1 MVFGLVSRFRVLV
14 SAFSIASFL
23 FLFFYAN
30 SVFELGSPVW
40 CEVVDLSFWVLASLT
55 VVAGVFDVLLY
66 WREYPAFSSYL
77 LSLMGVFVTVIA
89 RLASTMYTLIL
100 TSFSIQ
106 IVGGSII
113 DVTSFRCASM
123 SIVGACL
130 VLTSTGVSTWFRRP
144 VIFVESRNLYSILQS
159 FMDSFSKMPSKF
171 IFLASFLI
179 GFFVRLYPEVKY
191 LNLPIGWDTIEY
203 IANAR
208 DFAYAPKLVTTYPW
222 GAYRNIPPLLT
233 WIPGLLSVAGLDPWI
248 FYKVYPSIVIGC
260 LAGVSAT
267 LTRRLTRSNVAAL
280 AASIA
285 IVFNPY
291 IIGQSQQW
299 HRHMLGTLLLLI
311 YLYLCEAGARSPTRA
326 FILTLTSMSY
336 EPSAVLSIILSITEV
351 LHSRKWW
358 GKIMF
363 TLSTVISAVMLLF
376 YVGFPQNVMVATTP
390 IGIQIVG
397 GLKYSASATIQY
409 TIVCLLMMSPSLA
422 MLRIWKAINV
432 KAKIAFITLF
442 IASMLP
448 AVSTIAPVDQHR
460 WFLMLLTILTPY
472 TVAGLINL
480 SKKIVALS
488 MIVIMLAGV
497 AYVFTEEGCL
507 HFRIW
512 PSVSTPY
519 ASGYPWK
526 LAPATTNLMDV
537 ENIAGII
544 SVRSGVV
551 LTSLYLYPQIH
562 LYVRLPSNIIVSSTE
577 PDILMAIYILNKTKM
592 DGVLV
597 ATGNNLTKQFIEY
610 QEDPYT
616 YYAFMSVRYGKGN
629 WIDIHDI
636 ICREV
641 YRGSAVSLYEITI
654 NNKGD

>member
-23 FLFFYAN
+23 FMFFYAN

-40 CEVVDLSFWVLASLT
+40 CEVVDLSFWVLTSLT

-106 IVGGSII
+106 IIGGSII
-113 DVTSFRCASM
+113 DVTSFKYASM

-130 VLTSTGVSTWFRRP
+130 VLTSTGVSTWFRGP

-159 FMDSFSKMPSKF
+159 FMDSFSKMPFKF

-179 GFFVRLYPEVKY
+179 GFFVRFYLEVKY

-222 GAYRNIPPLLT
+222 GAYRNLPPLLT
-233 WIPGLLSVAGLDPWI
+233 WIPGLLSIAGLDAWI
-248 FYKVYPSIVIGC
+248 FYKIYPSIMMGA
-260 LAGVSAT
+260 LASFSAI
-267 LTRRLTRSNVAAL
+267 LTHRLTRSNVAAL

-311 YLYLCEAGARSPTRA
+311 YLYLCENGARSPARA
-326 FILTLTSMSY
+326 FTLTLTSMSY

-363 TLSTVISAVMLLF
+363 TSSTVISAVMLLF
-376 YVGFPQNVMVATTP
+376 YIGFPQNVMVATTP
-390 IGIQIVG
+390 VGIQVVG
-397 GLKYSASATIQY
+397 GERYPASVTIQY
-409 TIVCLLMMSPSLA
+409 TIVCLLMMTPSIA
-422 MLRIWKAINV
+422 MLRVWRAINV
-432 KAKIAFITLF
+432 RAKITFITLF
-442 IASMLP
+442 IASILP
-448 AVSTIAPVDQHR
+448 AISTIAPVCQYR

-480 SKKIVALS
+480 SKKVVVLS
-488 MIVIMLAGV
+488 IIVIILAGV
-497 AYVFTEEGCL
+497 AYVFTEGGYS
-507 HFRIW
+507 HFRVW
-512 PSVSTPY
+512 PAGSRLHD
-519 ASGYPWK
+519 AGYPWK

-544 SVRSGVV
+544 GARSGV
-551 LTSLYLYPQIH
+551 LLMSFYLYPQIH
-562 LYVRLPSNIIVSSTE
+562 LYVRFPSNIIISSTE
-577 PDILMAIYILNKTKM
+577 PDILMAIYILNTTRV
-592 DGVLV
+592 GEVLV
-597 ATGNNLTKQFIEY
+597 ATENNLTKQLIEL

-616 YYAFMSVRYGKGN
+616 YNTTMSIRYGKGN
-629 WIDIHDI
+629 WINIHDI
-636 ICREV
+636 VCREV